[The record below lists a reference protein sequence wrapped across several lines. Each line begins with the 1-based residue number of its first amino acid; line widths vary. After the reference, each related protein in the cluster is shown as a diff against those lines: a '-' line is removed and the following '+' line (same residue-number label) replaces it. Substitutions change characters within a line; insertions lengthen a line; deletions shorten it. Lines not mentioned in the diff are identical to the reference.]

1 LFTSKAP
8 QRPRNRRF
16 DVSTTSNDNGAVDN
30 ALGRDPAVYDAAV
43 CSWGG
48 TSFCPKR
55 CEPATVKLDPAQ
67 RNAAFTIMLNESD
80 RRCDQVMRTLFSGSV
95 LGVDEWEA
103 ACNDQNAYSVSVLS
117 ESNEAIITSLSCHE
131 LSATSRML
139 LQMSGSR
146 TKAARC
152 KLKSTR
158 RGLQRA
164 VAFVP

>member
-1 LFTSKAP
+1 MPWAATLLFT
-8 QRPRNRRF
+8 
-16 DVSTTSNDNGAVDN
+16 TLLC
-30 ALGRDPAVYDAAV
+30 ALGVAQASAQNAV
-43 CSWGG
+43 SQ
-48 TSFCPKR
+48 R
-55 CEPATVKLDPAQ
+55 LLELDDAQ
-67 RNAAFTIMLNESD
+67 RNEAFTIMLNESN

-103 ACNDQNAYSVSVLS
+103 SCGDQNAYSVSVLS